1 MSDLDQTLAAV
12 KARLTAY
19 DGPRMRI
26 MEVCGS
32 HTSAIVKNGIPG
44 LLSPKIELVAGPG
57 CPVCVTPTDY
67 IDRLIA
73 LSKEKD
79 TCVVTFGDLLRVPG
93 SSGTLMQAK
102 TAGGRAAMV
111 YSPFDTLALAK
122 AEPETTF
129 VFAAVGFETTAPVYA
144 LLLDQ
149 ILKEQIPNIRFL
161 TAVKTM
167 PPVIDALCAGGADVQ
182 GFIAPGHVAVVIGAD
197 AFKPLAEKVQ
207 LPFGVAG
214 FTGRHLLA
222 AIDGIVRAR
231 GRGVVMNFY
240 PEAVA
245 QGGNA
250 KAQALV
256 AKYFEPGDALWR
268 GMGVIPGSGY
278 YLTAAYRRY
287 DAGSRAL
294 QHDRPMNAACRCGE
308 VLKGTI
314 SPKDCPLFKTACTP
328 LHPQGACMVSAEG
341 NCLSVYNEN

>member
-1 MSDLDQTLAAV
+1 MSDEALAAV
-12 KARLTAY
+12 KARLKAY

-32 HTSAIVKNGIPG
+32 HTAAIVKNGIPG
-44 LLSPKIELVAGPG
+44 LLSKQIELVAGPG

-73 LSKEKD
+73 LSQEEN

-93 SSGTLMQAK
+93 SAGTLMQAK
-102 TAGGRAAMV
+102 NAGGRAEMV
-111 YSPFDTLALAK
+111 YSPFDILTMAQ
-122 AEPETTF
+122 AESATTF
-129 VFAAVGFETTAPVYA
+129 IFAAVGFETTAPVYA

-149 ILKEQIPNIRFL
+149 IVEAHIENIRFL
-161 TAVKTM
+161 TALKTM

-182 GFIAPGHVAVVIGAD
+182 GLIAPGHVAVVIGSD
-197 AFKPLAEKVQ
+197 AFKPLAEAYQ

-214 FTGRHLLA
+214 FSGRHLLY

-231 GRGVVMNFY
+231 GRGTVMNFY
-240 PEAVA
+240 PEAVTPT
-245 QGGNA
+245 GNV

-268 GMGVIPGSGY
+268 GIGVIPGSG
-278 YLTAAYRRY
+278 LFLKPAVQRF
-287 DAGSRAL
+287 DMGSRAL
-294 QHDRPMNAACRCGE
+294 QHDHPMNAACRCGE
-308 VLKGTI
+308 VLRGAI
-314 SPKDCPLFKTACTP
+314 APQDCPLFKTACTP

-341 NCLSVYNEN
+341 NCLSVYNQN

>member
-1 MSDLDQTLAAV
+1 MSDEALAAV
-12 KARLTAY
+12 KVRLKAY

-32 HTSAIVKNGIPG
+32 HTAAIVKNGIPG
-44 LLSPKIELVAGPG
+44 LLSEQIELVAGPG

-73 LSKEKD
+73 LSREKD

-102 TAGGRAAMV
+102 NAGGRAEMV
-111 YSPFDTLALAK
+111 YSPFDIIAMAQ
-122 AEPETTF
+122 AVPETTF

-149 ILKEQIPNIRFL
+149 IVEAHIQNIRFL
-161 TAVKTM
+161 TALKTM

-182 GFIAPGHVAVVIGAD
+182 GFIAPGHVAVVTGSD
-197 AFKPLAEKVQ
+197 AFKPLAERYQ

-214 FTGRHLLA
+214 FSGRHLLY

-231 GRGVVMNFY
+231 GRDTVMNFY
-240 PEAVA
+240 PEAVTP
-245 QGGNA
+245 GGNV

-268 GMGVIPGSGY
+268 GIGVIPGSG
-278 YLTAAYRRY
+278 LFLKSAVQRF
-287 DAGSRAL
+287 DVGSRAL
-294 QHDRPMNAACRCGE
+294 QHDHPMNAACRCGE
-308 VLKGTI
+308 VLKGAI
-314 SPKDCPLFKTACTP
+314 APQDCPLFKTACTP

-341 NCLSVYNEN
+341 NCLSVYNQN